1 MMYTFY
7 CYLPKSNA
15 EHRYDIEA
23 DTLETAKQKLKD
35 LIGDEPFEIITIE

>member
-1 MMYTFY
+1 MMFTFF
-7 CYLPKSNA
+7 CYLPDDV
-15 EHRYDIEA
+15 ERRYDIEA